1 MKNKKILGVAM
12 AAMVTATM
20 VSSCIETDEPAG
32 IEKLRTAKA
41 EFIAAEAAYKT
52 AQISLVT
59 AEAALMEIEVKSA
72 EVDLALKQAE
82 TEAEIENAKQALEVA
97 KKQLAVAQHDHE
109 VALKEIE
116 IANAAALDPDMTMY
130 DDYRK
135 AYNSFKSAK
144 NAYLGYMNGTYFVNG
159 TSQILVKKQEAL
171 VEAQE
176 ELAKVM
182 SQDYNANDNA
192 TKYKWDVIAAEKL
205 YNQVKANVDFLT
217 SMEFLDSAVVVE
229 RTKELIEQSF
239 VLDAQEAKLEIELA
253 ELQNVEAHKKDA
265 YEEATKA
272 YNDEVTTPLYDA
284 MKAAELAYEDAKE
297 ATADKKAEIDAVNVE
312 SEYID
317 DLLDVYLSKV
327 EDNMSFEEM
336 KDNETKSLEE
346 VSNDL
351 DDAKAK
357 LAAFENGDLD
367 KSTLV
372 KDAEKDVEEAE
383 EAVADAEV
391 ANNEA
396 KAEYDEAKAIFDKIY
411 AIVSAE

>member
-82 TEAEIENAKQALEVA
+82 TEAEIENAKRALEVA

-116 IANAAALDPDMTMY
+116 IANATALDPDMTMY
-130 DDYRK
+130 YDYRE
-135 AYNSFKSAK
+135 AYDSFKFAK

-159 TSQILVKKQEAL
+159 TSQILVEKQEAL

-182 SQDYNANDNA
+182 SQDYDANDMA

-205 YNQVKANVDFLT
+205 YNQVKANFDFLT
-217 SMEFLDSAVVVE
+217 SMEFLDSAAVDK
-229 RTKELIEQSF
+229 RGKELGEQMF
-239 VLDAQEAKLEIELA
+239 ELDAKEAELEIELA
-253 ELQNVEAHKKDA
+253 ELQYVEAHKKDA
-265 YEEATKA
+265 YEKATKA
-272 YNDEVTTPLYDA
+272 YNEEATIPLYEA
-284 MKAAELAYEDAKE
+284 MEAAELAYEDAKE

-312 SEYID
+312 FEYIL
-317 DLLDVYLSKV
+317 DLLYVYSSKF
-327 EDNMSFEEM
+327 EDMSDFEEM
-336 KDNETKSLEE
+336 KDNATRSLEE

-351 DDAKAK
+351 DDAKAR

-367 KSTLV
+367 KSPLV
-372 KDAEKDVEEAE
+372 KGAEEDVEEAE

-396 KAEYDEAKAIFDKIY
+396 KAEYDEAKAIFDKVY

>member
-72 EVDLALKQAE
+72 EVDLALKQAQS
-82 TEAEIENAKQALEVA
+82 EAEIENAKQALEVA

-130 DDYRK
+130 YDYRE
-135 AYNSFKSAK
+135 AYDSLKSAK

-159 TSQILVKKQEAL
+159 TSQILVEKQEAL

-182 SQDYNANDNA
+182 SQDYNANDMA

-205 YNQVKANVDFLT
+205 YNQVKASVDFLT
-217 SMEFLDSAVVVE
+217 SMEFLDSAAVDE
-229 RTKELIEQSF
+229 RGKELTEKMF
-239 VLDAQEAKLEIELA
+239 ELEAKEAELEIELA
-253 ELQNVEAHKKDA
+253 ELQYVEAHKKDA
-265 YEEATKA
+265 YEKATKA
-272 YNDEVTTPLYDA
+272 YNEEATIPLYEA
-284 MKAAELAYEDAKE
+284 MEAAELAYEDAKE

-312 SEYID
+312 YEYID
-317 DLLDVYLSKV
+317 DLLDVYSRKF
-327 EDNMSFEEM
+327 EDISDFEEM
-336 KDNETKSLEE
+336 KDNATKSLEA